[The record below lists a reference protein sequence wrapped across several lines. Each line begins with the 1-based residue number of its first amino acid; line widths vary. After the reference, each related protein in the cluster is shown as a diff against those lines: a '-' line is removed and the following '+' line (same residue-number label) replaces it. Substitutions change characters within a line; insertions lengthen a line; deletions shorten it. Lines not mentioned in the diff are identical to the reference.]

1 MEIGGRLDV
10 TYAARFLTAHCHL
23 GRFGVPW
30 DGAVWVACPLCGD
43 DFSREH
49 IVWECRAVSQERGRL
64 LGDVGAERF
73 GEWTWLARE
82 RGSRL
87 GRFIRDISRLAECV
101 GVGTDGA
108 TH

>member
-1 MEIGGRLDV
+1 M
-10 TYAARFLTAHCHL
+10 
-23 GRFGVPW
+23 
-30 DGAVWVACPLCGD
+30 
-43 DFSREH
+43 
-49 IVWECRAVSQERGRL
+49 SQERGRL

-73 GEWTWLARE
+73 GEWTWLAHE